1 VLSTAGGAQPKA
13 RYFLGFQSAAFTSVT
28 PSFFISAKNL
38 SASASQPA
46 TGEVASARTQMSD
59 LARPLGHAES
69 KSRVVKLT
77 QWLLA
82 WREQGRLVSPW
93 VALG

>member
-1 VLSTAGGAQPKA
+1 M
-13 RYFLGFQSAAFTSVT
+13 RYFFLGCHSAAFTSVT
-28 PSFFISAKNL
+28 PAARMSSKNA

-59 LARPLGHAES
+59 LARPSGHAES